1 MSSNLFVG
9 IDIGSSKNVSVFLDD
24 AGQRIG
30 KALSFANNH
39 EGAESFMVSLTQTAK
54 SLMTTD
60 ISIGFESTGIY
71 GCQLHFLLSSHPA
84 LANFN
89 SKVYQLNPKQI
100 RNFKK
105 VYPDLSKTD
114 NIDAFVIADNLR
126 FGRLPQPAS
135 INYSYLSLQRLTR
148 HRFHLMESII
158 SEKTRLL
165 TNLFLK
171 FSNYSKDAPFFNIFG
186 KTSSAVI
193 TEFCS
198 PEQIASMPLEKLT
211 AFIVEKGKNH
221 FTAPINIAQELQ
233 VLARLSYGLPDPL
246 KQSVNFILA
255 SSLGTIRMLESQVKE
270 VDKTIEREL
279 KPIKHTL
286 LSVDGLGPVLVA
298 GIIAEIGDISR
309 FHDHAALAK
318 FAGLWWKQ
326 HQLRQL

>member
-1 MSSNLFVG
+1 
-9 IDIGSSKNVSVFLDD
+9 
-24 AGQRIG
+24 
-30 KALSFANNH
+30 
-39 EGAESFMVSLTQTAK
+39 
-54 SLMTTD
+54 
-60 ISIGFESTGIY
+60 
-71 GCQLHFLLSSHPA
+71 
-84 LANFN
+84 
-89 SKVYQLNPKQI
+89 
-100 RNFKK
+100 
-105 VYPDLSKTD
+105 
-114 NIDAFVIADNLR
+114 
-126 FGRLPQPAS
+126 
-135 INYSYLSLQRLTR
+135 
-148 HRFHLMESII
+148 MESII

-233 VLARLSYGLPDPL
+233 VLAKLSYGLPDPL

-270 VDKTIEREL
+270 VDKTIEWEL